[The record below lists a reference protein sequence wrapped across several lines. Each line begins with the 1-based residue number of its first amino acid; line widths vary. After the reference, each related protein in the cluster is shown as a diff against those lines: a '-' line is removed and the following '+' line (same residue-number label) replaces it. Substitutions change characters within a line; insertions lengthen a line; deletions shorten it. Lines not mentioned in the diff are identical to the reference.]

1 MARKGPARRPE
12 VGIRALREQAAT
24 FVKRAQYGDSVVITV
39 NGEPVAE
46 LGPVGANGTTSTTLS
61 DLVTRGALV
70 AARRKDAYRFPNPI
84 AVHSGARID
93 QMLREVRG

>member
-24 FVKRAQYGDSVVITV
+24 FVKRAQSGDSVVITV

-46 LGPVGANGTTSTTLS
+46 LGPVGAYGATSATLS

>member
-24 FVKRAQYGDSVVITV
+24 FVKRAQSGDSVVITV

-46 LGPVGANGTTSTTLS
+46 LGPVGVNGTTSTTLS

-70 AARRKDAYRFPNPI
+70 AARRKDGYRFSNPI

>member
-24 FVKRAQYGDSVVITV
+24 FVKRAQSGDSVVITV

-46 LGPVGANGTTSTTLS
+46 LGPVGANGATSTTLS

-70 AARRKDAYRFPNPI
+70 AARRKDAYRIPNPI